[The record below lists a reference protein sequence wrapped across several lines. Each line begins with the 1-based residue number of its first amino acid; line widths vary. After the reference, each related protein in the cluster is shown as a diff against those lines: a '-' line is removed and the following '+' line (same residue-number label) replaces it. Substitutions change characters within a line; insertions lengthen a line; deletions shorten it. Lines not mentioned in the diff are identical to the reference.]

1 MGGIVFHHQG
11 STFFTVDNM
20 GVMIRLGQGGLR
32 SLLKWPYAMTRL
44 TAHIMYG
51 LMSELVTCKFRKNMV
66 IHDTKCPYTE
76 TRCHYTTQTQPCAY
90 LSSEIMSWRYYFFM
104 QNVIIKLLVLFYSI
118 DYPMNVFLCVNSWI
132 ILQWSHFFL
141 HPKTLGLH
149 TLKNKPSFYW

>member
-1 MGGIVFHHQG
+1 MREEGGGGIVFHHQG

-118 DYPMNVFLCVNSWI
+118 DYPMNVFFMCELLNNITVKS
-132 ILQWSHFFL
+132 FL
-141 HPKTLGLH
+141 FAS
-149 TLKNKPSFYW
+149 KNFGITHSKE